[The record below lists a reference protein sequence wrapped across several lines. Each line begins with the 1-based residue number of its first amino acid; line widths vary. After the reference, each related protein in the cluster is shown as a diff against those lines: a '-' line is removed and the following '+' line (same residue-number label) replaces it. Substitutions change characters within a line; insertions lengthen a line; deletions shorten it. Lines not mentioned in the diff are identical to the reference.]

1 MDDKIDLFDRL
12 VNYLGTK
19 PLPLE
24 KLDFEAA
31 QNVIKKDKAEA
42 VTFIG
47 EHGYF
52 EEALD
57 AMVARASSLGT
68 KTGTVYINIKG
79 QGCTD
84 RIKRKLMEL
93 AMSVGEVIIFG
104 EREKWPIIGANV
116 KFTTNDDIFA
126 DNHQRFFIC
135 HTPSFNIALVAR
147 HATRDGKERIE
158 AIVTNDSEAVN
169 ILGVTIGTRIYPLV

>member
-1 MDDKIDLFDRL
+1 MAKIDLFDTL
-12 VNYLGTK
+12 VRFLAVK

-24 KLDFEAA
+24 KLDFESA
-31 QNVIKKDKAEA
+31 QRLIKKDKAGA

-52 EEALD
+52 EEALEG
-57 AMVARASSLGT
+57 MVNRVSALGV

-84 RIKRKLMEL
+84 RIKKKLMEL
-93 AMSVGEVIIFG
+93 SMSVGNVIIFG
-104 EREKWPIIGANV
+104 SPEKWPAMGADIR
-116 KFTTNDDIFA
+116 FTSNDDIFE

-135 HTPSFNIALVAR
+135 HTPSFSIALVAR
-147 HATRDGKERIE
+147 HEQHDGVVKTE
-158 AIVTNDSEAVN
+158 AIITNDSDAVN
-169 ILGVTIGTRIYPLV
+169 ILAVTVGTKIYPLV